1 VSDVR
6 GAIAAWTDVIVRR
19 DVAEADA
26 LLHPEYVLQ
35 SAGGY
40 GSHVDRAAWIAGLAE
55 IDTRSLEPVAL
66 EIGEFGDT
74 AVAVG
79 RWRWDA
85 STPDRDLTG
94 EYQITDVL
102 LRHDGAWR
110 PRWRISTKL

>member
-6 GAIAAWTDVIVRR
+6 SAIDAWTDVIVRS
-19 DVAEADA
+19 DAETAQR
-26 LLHPEYVLQ
+26 LLHDDYVLQ
-35 SAGGY
+35 SVGGY
-40 GSHVDRAAWIAGLAE
+40 GSNVDRATWIAGLAE

-66 EIGEFGDT
+66 DIAEFGDT

-102 LRHDGAWR
+102 LHDGGSWR
-110 PRWRISTKL
+110 PRWRASTRL